1 MSLVRPSRAPR
12 LVRGASSASVATF
25 VALLSHVAGGG
36 QAPGLLGIAVPWISL
51 MVCTLLAGRTLS
63 LLRLSFAV
71 AGSQL
76 LFHALF
82 VLGTVSA
89 RASAVTGGHLHDHA
103 AMAPL
108 STSTTTMTMVQ
119 ADAFMWLWHG
129 VAAAVTTAALY
140 RGERTVHALCALARD
155 LRTWARAALTR
166 VIPVF
171 RVPAVVRSSSVD
183 TRSDRMHD
191 EPFLVS
197 VGRRGPPSMAVL

>member
-36 QAPGLLGIAVPWISL
+36 QAPGLLGIAVPWILSL

-108 STSTTTMTMVQ
+108 ST
-119 ADAFMWLWHG
+119 
-129 VAAAVTTAALY
+129 
-140 RGERTVHALCALARD
+140 
-155 LRTWARAALTR
+155 
-166 VIPVF
+166 
-171 RVPAVVRSSSVD
+171 
-183 TRSDRMHD
+183 
-191 EPFLVS
+191 
-197 VGRRGPPSMAVL
+197 